1 MKKEEIH
8 REILN
13 RPNIQILEYSL
24 SRKMETGS
32 PGGRI
37 AEPRVSD
44 LQSRRV
50 EYNESKKK

>member
-1 MKKEEIH
+1 MKKEELY

-13 RPNIQILEYSL
+13 RPNIQIFEYSL

-44 LQSRRV
+44 LQSKRV
-50 EYNESKKK
+50 KYNESKKK

>member
-1 MKKEEIH
+1 MKKEKLYK
-8 REILN
+8 EILN

-37 AEPRVSD
+37 TEPRVSD
-44 LQSRRV
+44 LQSKRSK
-50 EYNESKKK
+50 YNESKKE